1 MRRERTEEIIRKRV
15 SAMWNELVIAK
26 EVSRALAEALQDQ
39 IVKNQILEDL
49 LKANKAE

>member
-15 SAMWNELVIAK
+15 NAMWNELVIAK

-39 IVKNQILEDL
+39 IVKNSILEDII
-49 LKANKAE
+49 KGMQQD